1 MEERK
6 SSMAKRKEGTGK
18 SVWKKG
24 LGCKTV
30 RRGTGI
36 LLAAAMVLSLFSAG
50 ETAWAGS
57 VEGSESGQQETGFGG
72 STQERPSAES
82 GMEVTVPENPAGDG
96 TRRDSGNVSGADGK
110 AAASGAE
117 ISREAD
123 ADGNLVKEQP
133 EEAEP
138 QGNSEAGEST
148 EDSQPGEQE
157 EPELS
162 GKPEAGEEA
171 EDSQPE
177 EQEEPELSGKPEAG
191 EEAEDSQPEEQEEP
205 ELSGKPEA
213 GEQPEEES
221 EQPEG
226 SEAEGEPEGSEQSEG
241 SGQPEE
247 PAPEEP
253 EQPGDPGQPEQDA
266 DSSDMICGST
276 PPGDEAA
283 GEDGTLPAEGLS
295 DRAAESAALDTGQTF
310 SVTYETVSDYKH
322 RIYANGQPLIITASS
337 TDARYAELYVDL
349 NNNGVGDPEEEITGF
364 RGDGKLNGN
373 GIYYAEGYGYFLVNS
388 TIYGGGKDGEARYD
402 TSIRLTGG
410 FTSYDD
416 IYDGNFITVLQIFG
430 GNANGNLTGSS
441 NIHVSGGNAWLV
453 YGGSEEGTLTG
464 SAEVNIS
471 GGNVGFV
478 TGGGERAETN
488 GNTSVHITGGRVE
501 RKIYGG
507 GIFGRINGDTSLR
520 IENAIVNS
528 VFGGNEY
535 SGTVTGNTKLV
546 FGEGAQVN
554 GWVYG
559 GGAGFDDTYR
569 TEVLGSANIIING
582 GEFWKNVYGGGAWRG
597 AWVGGSNITVN
608 GGTVHYEMYAG
619 GEETSYVAG
628 TSRVTVNGGYVDR
641 IYASGAGYNGTEAL
655 VENVDIR
662 IQGGTVDS
670 FWAFKERHDNGT
682 GSNVGIS
689 GSLSFELSGGSMGNS
704 AMIFGQINENGN
716 YDAGTG
722 LGKLQDVNISLK
734 NGKWPE
740 LALAAP
746 ISGNLS
752 VTLEEADVTNLRI
765 KGNVLGN
772 AKGAVLSY
780 INCGEEGSWKSNPG
794 LKGSYIEKNQFKTIL
809 IQDSYVNFDDDS
821 YSNDDTGLRTCT
833 EKLIVDGGA
842 LRVIGQIQSNMPP
855 TEFRNN
861 PLILRTSPS
870 SALHFEEIPE
880 GSAGFQWLNGEGT
893 GVPNPMPAA
902 AFALTPH
909 GTPDNC
915 FVSGHP
921 DYVIKTENVQA
932 GAPGEGIFWKGL
944 GWYVGEPEALCTC
957 SIYESPLRE
966 TMFLLRGEGE
976 QPAVTL
982 ATHLTGDTSLAQN
995 CRVTSHRGKSPD
1007 FSYRVL
1013 QEGTTAPDAVIA
1025 GSSLTTAGPGNVHV
1039 HITGSLNG
1047 KSVEYDRYVRFLG
1060 VPEKDACSITRGM
1073 EEDLSVPFE
1082 GLMFEG
1088 TVSRAHLWDNSL
1100 HQYVDS
1106 DCYSVTEEGNRLTF
1120 QVKKAYL
1127 ESLEIGG
1134 HEFSFRVPFQ
1144 NEEGGYSSYDYFF
1157 TIEIVSVI
1165 EVNDPVIGLSEEV
1178 FHYDGHPKTPSVTVK
1193 YGGAVIPEEEYS
1205 VTYEANTSEGTARVI
1220 ITDNPGGRYAV
1231 NGSRTFE
1238 IVNEYEA
1245 AKGTDYVAQLNGDG
1259 WAGEDFVIQAEEGYL
1274 LSLGNTL
1281 ADEWVPSLSRAEETG
1296 EGTVVFYVKNTQT
1309 GLISRAVTESYKLD
1323 RTQPEEWDIT
1333 FDGISVKRLPE
1344 EAVSWQLF
1352 GGDIQVGIRV
1362 KDSLSGIR
1370 SISWHQSE
1378 RALSREELEAFTQWK
1393 QEQWTEEGSFS
1404 VSARDGEKCILYVK
1418 AQDMAGNILYFASE
1432 GGEFDMKAPVV
1443 GGVTDGSTYYV
1454 TQTVTVTE
1462 EHPGRITLNGKEV
1475 SGDIVLPG
1483 NRDEIYRIHAVDQ
1496 VGNEA
1501 LVTITMKPVSALA
1514 ETISGI
1520 GPDTVKLSDQEIL
1533 EKVED
1538 VFEILLQGQGGDCT
1552 EEEKQR
1558 IEAELVRVRE
1568 TLACIERVQTAAE
1581 TIAALPDA
1589 EGVRP
1594 DDRAAV
1600 EAADQARQA
1609 WEGLTE
1615 HEKTLVDPDRLNRL
1629 LEALTDYRIL
1639 EGDGSQWKKGTDG
1652 SIVFRVNGLVSKFT
1666 GILIDDREVDSGQ
1679 YEVREGSTVIVL
1691 GRNAL
1696 DGLSAGSHS
1705 IAVLYQ
1711 DGRVDGVFEVLEE
1724 KPGETEK
1731 PGEDKPEDENGSG
1744 GNQDRE
1750 KDDEENGDNSEK
1762 RTSPST
1768 KDEHHLM
1775 QWMLLCILSGMGL
1788 AGVGAGFLKKKRK

>member
-1 MEERK
+1 MEKRRI
-6 SSMAKRKEGTGK
+6 SMGKRKEGAGK
-18 SVWKKG
+18 SVRKKG
-24 LGCKTV
+24 LGYKAV

-36 LLAAAMVLSLFSAG
+36 LLAAAIVFSLFSVE
-50 ETAWAGS
+50 ETAWAGA
-57 VEGSESGQQETGFGG
+57 VEGTESGQQETDSGG
-72 STQERPSAES
+72 SAQERPSAES
-82 GMEVTVPENPAGDG
+82 VLEVMVPEKTAGNG
-96 TRRDSGNVSGADGK
+96 VSGGSGADSE
-110 AAASGAE
+110 AAALEAE
-117 ISREAD
+117 ISEEAG

-133 EEAEP
+133 EGAETGGQP
-138 QGNSEAGEST
+138 EGPEVSEAG
-148 EDSQPGEQE
+148 G
-157 EPELS
+157 
-162 GKPEAGEEA
+162 
-171 EDSQPE
+171 QPE
-177 EQEEPELSGKPEAG
+177 EPREP
-191 EEAEDSQPEEQEEP
+191 
-205 ELSGKPEA
+205 
-213 GEQPEEES
+213 

-226 SEAEGEPEGSEQSEG
+226 SEAEGEPEGSEQSEA

-247 PAPEEP
+247 PAQEE
-253 EQPGDPGQPEQDA
+253 PGDPGQPEQDA

-283 GEDGTLPAEGLS
+283 REDGTLPAEGLS
-295 DRAAESAALDTGQTF
+295 DRTAESAALGTGQTF

-322 RIYANGQPLIITASS
+322 RIYANGQPLIISASS
-337 TDARYAELYVDL
+337 KDARYAELYVDL

-364 RGDGKLNGN
+364 RGDGELTGN

-388 TIYGGGKDGEARYD
+388 TIYGGGADGEAQYD
-402 TSIRLTGG
+402 TSVRLTGG

-430 GNANGNLTGSS
+430 GNAKGNLTGSA

-559 GGAGFDDTYR
+559 GGAGFDDTNR

-704 AMIFGQINENGN
+704 PMVFGQVNENGN

-722 LGKLQDVNISLK
+722 LGQLQDVNISLK

-752 VTLEEADVTNLRI
+752 VTLEEADVTNLRFR
-765 KGNVLGN
+765 GNVLGN
-772 AKGAVLSY
+772 AEGAVLSY

-794 LKGSYIEKNQFKTIL
+794 LKGSYMGKNRFQTIEFKN
-809 IQDSYVNFDDDS
+809 SYINFDDDS

-842 LRVIGQIQSNMPP
+842 LRVIGLIESNMPP
-855 TEFRNN
+855 TEFRNH

-870 SALHFEEIPE
+870 SALNFEEIPE
-880 GSAGFQWLNGEGT
+880 GSAGFQWLNEEGT
-893 GVPNPMPAA
+893 GVPDPMSTAP
-902 AFALTPH
+902 FALTPH

-932 GAPGEGIFWKGL
+932 GVSGEGIFWEGL
-944 GWYVGEPEALCTC
+944 GWYAGKPEALCRC
-957 SIYESPLRE
+957 SVSESSLRE
-966 TMFLLRGEGE
+966 DMFLLRGEE
-976 QPAVTL
+976 DQPAVTL
-982 ATHLTGDTSLAQN
+982 ATYLTGDTGPSQN
-995 CRVTSHRGKSPD
+995 CRVTSHRGKAPD

-1013 QEGTTAPDAVIA
+1013 QEGTTASEAFIE
-1025 GSSLTTAGPGNVHV
+1025 GSRLTTAGPGTVHV
-1039 HITGSLNG
+1039 HITESLNG
-1047 KSVEYDRYVRFLG
+1047 KSVEYDKYVRFLG
-1060 VPEKDACSITRGM
+1060 VPEKDAYSITRGM

-1082 GLMFEG
+1082 GLIFEG
-1088 TVSRAHLWDNSL
+1088 GGSRAYLWDNSG

-1127 ESLEIGG
+1127 ESLEMGG

-1157 TIEIVSVI
+1157 TIEIVPVI
-1165 EVNDPVIGLSEEV
+1165 EVKDPVIGLSEEV

-1193 YGGAVIPEEEYS
+1193 YGEAVIPEEEYG
-1205 VTYEANTSEGTARVI
+1205 VTYEENTSAGSARVI
-1220 ITDNPGGRYAV
+1220 ITDKPGGKYEV
-1231 NGSRTFE
+1231 NGSRTFW

-1245 AKGTDYVAQLNGDG
+1245 ANGRDYLAQLNEEG
-1259 WAGEDFVIQAEEGYL
+1259 WAKEDFVIRANEGYL

-1281 ADEWVPSLSRAEETG
+1281 ADEWVLSLSRTEETG
-1296 EGTVVFYVKNTQT
+1296 EGTVVFYEKNTQT
-1309 GLISRAVTESYKLD
+1309 GLISQAVAES
-1323 RTQPEEWDIT
+1323 
-1333 FDGISVKRLPE
+1333 
-1344 EAVSWQLF
+1344 
-1352 GGDIQVGIRV
+1352 
-1362 KDSLSGIR
+1362 
-1370 SISWHQSE
+1370 
-1378 RALSREELEAFTQWK
+1378 
-1393 QEQWTEEGSFS
+1393 
-1404 VSARDGEKCILYVK
+1404 
-1418 AQDMAGNILYFASE
+1418 
-1432 GGEFDMKAPVV
+1432 
-1443 GGVTDGSTYYV
+1443 
-1454 TQTVTVTE
+1454 
-1462 EHPGRITLNGKEV
+1462 
-1475 SGDIVLPG
+1475 
-1483 NRDEIYRIHAVDQ
+1483 
-1496 VGNEA
+1496 
-1501 LVTITMKPVSALA
+1501 
-1514 ETISGI
+1514 
-1520 GPDTVKLSDQEIL
+1520 
-1533 EKVED
+1533 
-1538 VFEILLQGQGGDCT
+1538 
-1552 EEEKQR
+1552 
-1558 IEAELVRVRE
+1558 
-1568 TLACIERVQTAAE
+1568 
-1581 TIAALPDA
+1581 
-1589 EGVRP
+1589 
-1594 DDRAAV
+1594 
-1600 EAADQARQA
+1600 
-1609 WEGLTE
+1609 
-1615 HEKTLVDPDRLNRL
+1615 
-1629 LEALTDYRIL
+1629 
-1639 EGDGSQWKKGTDG
+1639 
-1652 SIVFRVNGLVSKFT
+1652 
-1666 GILIDDREVDSGQ
+1666 
-1679 YEVREGSTVIVL
+1679 
-1691 GRNAL
+1691 
-1696 DGLSAGSHS
+1696 
-1705 IAVLYQ
+1705 
-1711 DGRVDGVFEVLEE
+1711 
-1724 KPGETEK
+1724 
-1731 PGEDKPEDENGSG
+1731 
-1744 GNQDRE
+1744 
-1750 KDDEENGDNSEK
+1750 
-1762 RTSPST
+1762 
-1768 KDEHHLM
+1768 
-1775 QWMLLCILSGMGL
+1775 
-1788 AGVGAGFLKKKRK
+1788 